1 MFRKSLW
8 WPNFFLIPSLLFCL
22 HFQAWGGSRAEEAA
36 RAGGI
41 LRIRP
46 FFSGPFRSQLD
57 PASNAHVFIIEQLYD
72 GLVKLD
78 RKLNILPSLAE
89 YWTISEDGKKCT
101 FYLRKGV
108 RFHHGR
114 ELDAEDVKF
123 SLERLVNKE
132 ITHPSFQ
139 YFTSKVVGAQDYW
152 EGKASEVEG
161 YKVRDKYTFE
171 ILWKNP
177 YVSGLYLLSM
187 AFSKILPRD
196 LVMSQGKG
204 FFQKPSGTGPF
215 KFAYWLRS
223 PKLEIVGIRLE
234 RNDQYFSN
242 KPYLEAIEFS
252 PYYTLDHFL
261 AKEIDIIP
269 YMSERLSETDCQV
282 LENEGFA
289 TVYLGL
295 SCHIPPLDKP
305 PVRRAISLA
314 IDKKELARAA
324 FKLDTIPQV
333 THNYIPPKLPGFFPA
348 DDGESYNPAEA
359 KKILA
364 GEGFFSETDFPPFVL
379 FFRQPRNEEDM
390 KISRLLRDQLA
401 GLGIRLKTKYYRST
415 AELKAC
421 RDPYVVVFD
430 WLMMFPDPENFILP
444 LFASKSIVNLELMHY
459 SSGRLDELVRE
470 AEVERSW
477 TRRIG
482 LFRDIETIL
491 KKDVPAIPLFFNQ
504 QRLAVQSYVRGVKI
518 PALGF
523 FFLDAKD
530 IWLDK

>member
-1 MFRKSLW
+1 MFRISPGKRCLSLVLAFILCFAAQVRTGARVEET
-8 WPNFFLIPSLLFCL
+8 PRSGGTL
-22 HFQAWGGSRAEEAA
+22 H
-36 RAGGI
+36 
-41 LRIRP
+41 IRP
-46 FFSGPFRSQLD
+46 FFSGPFRPQLD
-57 PASNAHVFIIEQLYD
+57 PANNAHVFLIEQLYD

-78 RKLNILPSLAE
+78 SKLNILPSLAE
-89 YWTISEDGKKCT
+89 YWTISDDGRKCT

-108 RFHHGR
+108 KFHHGR

-123 SLERLVNKE
+123 SLERLVSKE
-132 ITHPSFQ
+132 IGRPYFQ
-139 YFTSKVVGAQDYW
+139 YFASKVVGAQEYW
-152 EGKASEVEG
+152 EGKAREVEG

-171 ILWKNP
+171 ILWRNP
-177 YVSGLYLLSM
+177 YISGLYLLSM

-196 LVMSQGKG
+196 LVLSQGNG
-204 FFQKPSGTGPF
+204 FFRKPSGTGPF

-223 PKLEIVGIRLE
+223 PKLEIVGVRLE
-234 RNDQYFSN
+234 RNDQYFGN
-242 KPYLEAIEFS
+242 RPYLEAIEFS

-269 YMSERLSETDCQV
+269 YMSERLADADCQV
-282 LENEGFA
+282 FESEGFA

-295 SCHIPPLDKP
+295 SCHLPPLDRP
-305 PVRRAISLA
+305 IVRRAISLA

-333 THNYIPPKLPGFFPA
+333 SDNYIPPKLPGFFPA
-348 DDGESYNPAEA
+348 DDKEGYNPSEA

-364 GEGFFSETDFPPFVL
+364 GEGFFGESDFPPFVL
-379 FFRQPRNEEDM
+379 FFEQPRNEEST
-390 KISRLLRDQLA
+390 KVARVLRDQLA
-401 GLGIRLKTKYYRST
+401 VLGIRLKTKYYRST

-421 RDPYVVVFD
+421 QEPHLVVFG
-430 WLMMFPDPENFILP
+430 WMMDFPDPEDLILP
-444 LFASKSIVNLELMHY
+444 LFASTSVLNLELMRY
-459 SSGRLDELVRE
+459 SSSRLDKLIEE

-477 TRRIG
+477 SRRIG
-482 LFRDIETIL
+482 LFQDIEKIL
-491 KKDVPAIPLFFNQ
+491 KEDVPAIPLFFKQ